1 MRVYLC
7 LTQQHDLRL
16 VALAALI
23 CLFAAYTALSVIRR
37 ARATSG
43 RARLSWL
50 ATAGAAAGGGI
61 WATHFVAMLSYQPG
75 MPIGYDLGLTALSI
89 VVAIAITA
97 LGFAVAIGQQRPTRY
112 WLGGGLAG
120 MGIGAMHYTGMAAIR
135 VPALVGYDPFLVVLS
150 LIFGIGLGALA
161 LRTALPHDF
170 LRWRSLGALLLA
182 LGICGMHFTAMGAL
196 ELTPSPLVPLPDAA
210 MMSPAMLAFAVAG
223 VAVLLLGISL
233 AGAIVDQHLADRSAQ
248 ETLRLQELVNAT
260 FEGIGIHADGRLLDG
275 NHALAELTGYPLEQM
290 IGRDV
295 LSLVAIEDRV
305 EVKGRIA
312 AGMEGA
318 YEARLQR
325 PDGSQV
331 DVEILAR
338 SIDYKGR
345 RARVAAIRDIT
356 ARKAAEAQIRFM
368 ANHDA
373 LTGLPNRVLF
383 RDRLEQALARAR
395 RDSEE
400 VAILCLDLDRFKEV
414 NDMRGHAAGDA
425 LLKQAAARLTAV
437 VRETDTVARLGGDE
451 FAIVQTGLPQPR
463 YAAGFAERL
472 VATVAQPF
480 EFEGEGMAVGLSI
493 GIALFPTDG
502 GDADS
507 LLKNADTALYR
518 AKTDGRGVYRMFEPE
533 MDAKLQ
539 VRRLL
544 EYDLRQALA
553 QQQLEVHYQPQ
564 AEISTRK
571 IMGFEALVRWR
582 HPRRGMVSPDQF
594 IPLAEETGLIV
605 PLGEW
610 VLHTACAAAA
620 TWPEHLRVGVNLSP
634 VQFTRCDLPALIE
647 EVLRAHRLAPGRLE
661 LEITE
666 SVLIKDVEQ
675 ALTTL
680 RELKAL
686 GVRIAMDDFG
696 TGYSSLSYLQR
707 FPFDKIK
714 IDRSFIE
721 AMEDTAELV
730 AIVRAVTGLGKGLKI
745 PVIAEGVETVEQMDL
760 LRREHCDEIQGYL
773 IGEAVPLADGADI
786 LAAVASAQATLDG
799 ALARAPSAD
808 LVLAQAREQL
818 GKVAGPV
825 ADVELGAQDLV
836 PAVLA
841 SAGRAG

>member
-16 VALAALI
+16 VALAVLI
-23 CLFAAYTALSVIRR
+23 CAFATYTALSVIRR
-37 ARATSG
+37 AQVTAG

-50 ATAGAAAGGGI
+50 ASAGAAAGGGI

-75 MPIGYDLGLTALSI
+75 MPIGYDFGLTVLSI
-89 VVAIAITA
+89 VVAVVITA
-97 LGFAVAIGQQRPTRY
+97 LGFAVAIGTDLPVRD

-120 MGIGAMHYTGMAAIR
+120 SGIGAMHYTGMAAIR
-135 VPALVGYDPFLVVLS
+135 VPALVGYDPVLVALS
-150 LIFGIGLGALA
+150 LIFGIALGALA
-161 LRTALPHDF
+161 LRTALPRDT
-170 LRWRSLGALLLA
+170 LRWRGLGALLLT
-182 LGICGMHFTAMGAL
+182 LGICAMHFTAMGAL
-196 ELTPSPLVPLPDAA
+196 ELTPSPLVPLPDAV
-210 MMSPAMLAFAVAG
+210 MSPGMLAFAVAG

-233 AGAIVDQHLADRSAQ
+233 TGSIVDQHLADRSAQ
-248 ETLRLQELVNAT
+248 ETARLQELVNAT
-260 FEGIGIHADGRLLDG
+260 FEAIAIHAEGRLVDG
-275 NHALAELTGYPLEQM
+275 NHALAELTGYPLEQL

-295 LSLVAIEDRV
+295 LSLVAPEDRI
-305 EVKGRIA
+305 EVGGRVA
-312 AGMEGA
+312 DGTEGA

-325 PDGSQV
+325 PDGGQV
-331 DVEILAR
+331 PVEILGR
-338 SIDYKGR
+338 SIDYKAR

-356 ARKAAEAQIRFM
+356 ERKAAEAQILFM
-368 ANHDA
+368 AHHDA

-395 RDSEE
+395 RDGDA
-400 VAILCLDLDRFKEV
+400 VAVLCLDLDRFKEV

-425 LLKQAAARLTAV
+425 LLQQAAARLIDA

-451 FAIVQTGLPQPR
+451 FAIVQTGGPQPEQ
-463 YAAGFAERL
+463 AAGFADRL
-472 VATVAQPF
+472 VAAVAEPF
-480 EFEGEGMAVGLSI
+480 EFEGEAMVVGLSV
-493 GIALFPTDG
+493 GIALFPSDG
-502 GDADS
+502 GDVDT

-539 VRRLL
+539 ARRML

-553 QQQLEVHYQPQ
+553 QQQLDVHYQPQ
-564 AEISTRK
+564 AEISARK
-571 IMGFEALVRWR
+571 ITGFEALVRWQ
-582 HPRRGMVSPDQF
+582 HPRRGMVAPDQF

-620 TWPEHLRVGVNLSP
+620 TWPQHLRVGVNLSP
-634 VQFTRCDLPALIE
+634 VQFTRCDLPALVDK
-647 EVLRAHRLAPGRLE
+647 VLRTHQLAPERLE

-680 RELKAL
+680 RQLKAL

-721 AMEDTAELV
+721 AMQDTAESV
-730 AIVRAVTGLGKGLKI
+730 AIVRAVTGLGQGLKI

-760 LRREHCDEIQGYL
+760 LRREQCNEIQGYL
-773 IGEAVPLADGADI
+773 IGEAIPLAGNADI
-786 LAAVASAQATLDG
+786 LAALEAAQAMLD
-799 ALARAPSAD
+799 AAVAPAPSAD
-808 LVLAQAREQL
+808 LVLAQA
-818 GKVAGPV
+818 G
-825 ADVELGAQDLV
+825 
-836 PAVLA
+836 
-841 SAGRAG
+841 

>member
-16 VALAALI
+16 VVLAALI
-23 CLFAAYTALSVIRR
+23 CIFATYTALSVIRR
-37 ARATSG
+37 AQLTTG
-43 RARLSWL
+43 RARLTWL
-50 ATAGAAAGGGI
+50 ATAGTAAGGGI

-75 MPIGYDLGLTALSI
+75 MPIGYDVGLTILSI
-89 VVAIAITA
+89 VVAIVITA
-97 LGFAVAIGQQRPTRY
+97 LGFAVAIDAERPIRY

-120 MGIGAMHYTGMAAIR
+120 SGISAMHYTGMAAIR

-150 LIFGIGLGALA
+150 LIFGITLGALA
-161 LRTALPHDF
+161 LRTALPRDT
-170 LRWRSLGALLLA
+170 LRWRSLGTLLLT
-182 LGICGMHFTAMGAL
+182 LGICAMHFTAMGAL
-196 ELTPSPLVPLPDAA
+196 ELTPSPLVPLPDAVL
-210 MMSPAMLAFAVAG
+210 SPAMLAFAVAG

-233 AGAIVDQHLADRSAQ
+233 TGSIVDQHLANRSVQ
-248 ETLRLQELVNAT
+248 ETVRLQQLVNAT
-260 FEGIGIHADGRLLDG
+260 FEGIAIHADGRLLDG
-275 NHALAELTGYPLEQM
+275 NHALADLAGYPLEQM

-295 LSLVAIEDRV
+295 LSFVPVEDRADV
-305 EVKGRIA
+305 EGRIA
-312 AGMEGA
+312 DGVEGA
-318 YEARLQR
+318 YETRLQR
-325 PDGSQV
+325 PDGGQV
-331 DVEILAR
+331 AVEILAR
-338 SIDYKGR
+338 SIDYKGQ

-356 ARKAAEAQIRFM
+356 ERKAAEAQILFM
-368 ANHDA
+368 ANHDV

-395 RDSEE
+395 RDGDA
-400 VAILCLDLDRFKEV
+400 VAVLCLDLDRFKEV

-425 LLKQAAARLTAV
+425 LLEQAAARLSAA

-451 FAIVQTGLPQPR
+451 FAIVQTGGPQPQH
-463 YAAGFAERL
+463 AAGFADRL
-472 VATVAQPF
+472 VATVAEPF
-480 EFEGEGMAVGLSI
+480 EFEGEGMAVGLSV
-493 GIALFPTDG
+493 GIALFPNDG
-502 GDADS
+502 GDVDT

-518 AKTDGRGVYRMFEPE
+518 AKADGRGVYRMFEPE

-539 VRRLL
+539 VRRVL

-564 AEISTRK
+564 AEISSRK
-571 IMGFEALVRWR
+571 ITGFEALVRWQ
-582 HPRRGMVSPDQF
+582 HPRRGMVAPDEF

-647 EVLRAHRLAPGRLE
+647 NVLRTHHLAPERLE

-680 RELKAL
+680 RQLKAL

-721 AMEDTAELV
+721 AMQDTTEAV
-730 AIVRAVTGLGKGLKI
+730 AIVRAVTGLGQGLKI

-760 LRREHCDEIQGYL
+760 LRRENCDEIQGYL
-773 IGEAVPLADGADI
+773 IGEPLALGDGADI
-786 LAAVASAQATLDG
+786 LAAVATAQAMLD
-799 ALARAPSAD
+799 AAAAPAASAR
-808 LVLAQAREQL
+808 LVLAQA
-818 GKVAGPV
+818 G
-825 ADVELGAQDLV
+825 
-836 PAVLA
+836 
-841 SAGRAG
+841 